1 MLNRIDV
8 EEALNMTDAI
18 MIDVR
23 SPAEFG
29 EATIPGAMNIP
40 LLEDMERA
48 NVGTVYRQESI
59 EKATALGI
67 NYASQKLTDL
77 YSLIN
82 NYHLQKKKI
91 IIFCWRGGMRSKS
104 VCSFLNS
111 LNLNN
116 VYQLVGGYKAY
127 RKYVLNF
134 LEEPKEFSFIVLH
147 GLTGVGKTH
156 ILNELENSGEPV
168 LDLEDLA
175 SNSGSV
181 FGNIAFKKKS
191 PSQKMFE
198 SYVFN
203 VLYFSRRKVIFVE
216 SESKRIGNTQIPD
229 KVYEKIVNGHHVL
242 INTTLENRIKII
254 KNDYIKSNQDDKII
268 EAIHNLKK
276 RLGHEKVVDLVNKIH
291 EKNYDYVIRTLIEI
305 YYDPLYKYS
314 IEQYEEYDLILD
326 YNEIS
331 DILPVLIQRG
341 KLLENKNEREKE

>member
-8 EEALNMTDAI
+8 EEALNMKDAI

-23 SPAEFG
+23 SPAEFE
-29 EATIPGAMNIP
+29 EATIPGAINIP

-48 NVGTVYRQESI
+48 NVGTAYRQESI
-59 EKATALGI
+59 EKATTLGI

-111 LNLNN
+111 LNLIN
-116 VYQLVGGYKAY
+116 VYQLVGGYKSY
-127 RKYVLNF
+127 RKYVLDF
-134 LEEPKEFSFIVLH
+134 LEKPMDFRFIVLH

-156 ILNELENSGEPV
+156 ILNELEKSGEPV
-168 LDLEDLA
+168 LDLEYLA

-181 FGNIAFKKKS
+181 FGNIAFKRKC

-203 VLYFSRRKVIFVE
+203 VLYSLRRKVIFVE
-216 SESKRIGNTQIPD
+216 SESKRIGNTQIPE
-229 KVYEKIVNGHHVL
+229 KIYEKIINGDHVL

-268 EAIHNLKK
+268 DAIQNLKK
-276 RLGHEKVVDLVNKIH
+276 RLGNEKVVDLVNKIH

-331 DILPVLIQRG
+331 DILPELIQWG